1 MEIDITAL
9 ARRDRYKLL
18 VGFVIPRPI
27 ALVST
32 TGPEGGHNAAPFSFF
47 NVFGEEPAS
56 IVLGFNR
63 RPDGSH
69 KDTPSNIMETGEFVV
84 NMVDEDLAAKMN
96 DCAIDFPAGVD
107 ELAEVGL
114 TPESSHIVKA
124 CRIAESPVCFECR
137 HVQTIQFKP
146 HRILT
151 IGEVVWM
158 RARDSVV
165 DMEKVR
171 VVDDAY
177 KPVGRL
183 YADQYA
189 RQTDRFEL
197 PRQSYDEWVDR
208 TRRKRHGLGC

>member
-56 IVLGFNR
+56 VVLGFDR

-69 KDTPSNIMETGEFVV
+69 KDTPSNIMKTGEFVV
-84 NMVDEDLAAKMN
+84 NMVDEDLAGKMN

-197 PRQSYDEWVDR
+197 PRQTYDEWVAER
-208 TRRKRHGLGC
+208 TGNGTD